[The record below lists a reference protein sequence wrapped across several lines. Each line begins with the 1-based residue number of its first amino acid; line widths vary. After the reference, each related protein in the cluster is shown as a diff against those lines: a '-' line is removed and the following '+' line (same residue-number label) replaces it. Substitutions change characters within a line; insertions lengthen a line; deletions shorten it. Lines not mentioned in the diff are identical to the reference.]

1 MRNLVCIS
9 LVSALA
15 MSLYPTSDVQALPTG
30 TQGFADIGTPTADA
44 GNLSAATTF
53 MMGDL
58 VSTTANTGIFTG
70 MPNQIF
76 GSVSFDTTMPG
87 SLMFGNGVFGHFT
100 STSFTETFMPRAV
113 IIFAL
118 GEWTPGTQGG
128 VTGGP
133 FMSDVTITF
142 NQTPPFSGSI
152 SDSAT
157 FATPPPS
164 SVPEP
169 ATLGLMALGLAVG
182 LAGRRRR
189 R

>member
-133 FMSDVTITF
+133 FMSDVTIAFT
-142 NQTPPFSGSI
+142 QTAGGAI